1 MESRKNIRIAVAEDQ
16 SIFRNG
22 LVKLLNDSMG
32 FNVVVSVE
40 NGKLLMEEL
49 AKQEIDVALVDFR
62 MPELNGIEAT
72 KLIRQQ
78 FPDLKVLLLSMY
90 DSVEFVEMA
99 IENGAN
105 GYLSKDDDAEE
116 IEKAI
121 LSTIETGYYLN
132 DRTSKMFIAKMMHT
146 GKVHPT
152 FEGRSPVFNKY
163 ELTILDLI
171 CKEYTT
177 QEIADKLFKSK
188 RTIESTRASMM
199 QKAGA
204 RNVVGLVMYAI
215 QHNLVENNTSRN

>member
-32 FNVVVSVE
+32 FNVVISVE
-40 NGKLLMEEL
+40 NGKLLLEEL
-49 AKQEIDVALVDFR
+49 EKQEIDVALVDFR

-163 ELTILDLI
+163 ELMILDLI